1 MRTRCPQPGSVVRH
15 GPDPSAETPLP
26 RRAYYLFLVRGGIA
40 LALGVALLFAGS
52 SGSRLV
58 TFVGVYW
65 IVAAVITLRWVGA
78 HRVARGRRLGLL
90 AGATGLAAG
99 VAVALHEPLAGLV
112 GEELLLDLLGL
123 SAVATGLLRLFGRF
137 HDDQLAVERPRRR
150 YRIVA
155 GSLDVLLGLAL
166 LTTDVH
172 SAADVRIALG
182 VWGLATGTL
191 LLMDALVLRR
201 VARTRLPRAA
211 S

>member
-1 MRTRCPQPGSVVRH
+1 MRTQFPQPGSVVPL
-15 GPDPSAETPLP
+15 GPATSAASHLP
-26 RRAYYLFLVRGGIA
+26 RWAFYLFLVRGGMA
-40 LALGVALLFAGS
+40 LALGVALLVAGS
-52 SGSRLV
+52 SGPRLV

-78 HRVARGRRLGLL
+78 HHVVRGRRLGLL

-99 VAVALHEPLAGLV
+99 VAVALREPLAGLV

-150 YRIVA
+150 YRVVA
-155 GSLDVLLGLAL
+155 GSLDVLLGVAL
-166 LTTDVH
+166 LVTDVH

-201 VARTRLPRAA
+201 LTRTGLPR
-211 S
+211 SES

>member
-1 MRTRCPQPGSVVRH
+1 MTTPLVTHRSNSI
-15 GPDPSAETPLP
+15 DPARLCTVSQLP
-26 RRAYYLFLVRGGIA
+26 RRAYYLFLVRGGMA
-40 LALGVALLFAGS
+40 LALAVALLFAGS
-52 SGSRLV
+52 SGSRIV

-78 HRVARGRRLGLL
+78 HRFAGGRRLGLL

-99 VAVALHEPLAGLV
+99 VAVALHGPLVGLL

-155 GSLDVLLGLAL
+155 GSLDVVLGVAL
-166 LTTDVH
+166 RTTDVH
-172 SAADVRIALG
+172 SAADVRNALG
-182 VWGLATGTL
+182 EWGLATGTL

-201 VARTRLPRAA
+201 LTQTGPPRAA